1 MTTYIQSEHAQ
12 CFRIGPMDEAYIAEV
27 ELVVDGADPIFIVA
41 EEVAS
46 VGERDACV
54 AKFSRIETMKKWNE
68 TGKEQNLGTITEYGD
83 IDEAIENSEYSLYF
97 SIASRMIDEL
107 TGELDDEIEDD
118 EENVYHLS
126 N

>member
-27 ELVVDGADPIFIVA
+27 ELVVDGQDPIFIVA

-46 VGERDACV
+46 VGDRDACEG
-54 AKFSRIETMKKWNE
+54 KFSRIDTMEKWNE
-68 TGKEQNLGTITEYGD
+68 TGEEQDLGTITEFDD
-83 IDEAIENSEYSLYF
+83 IDDAIENSEYALYF

-107 TGELDDEIEDD
+107 IGEFDDDDADD
-118 EENVYHLS
+118 EEEE
-126 N
+126 

>member
-27 ELVVDGADPIFIVA
+27 ELVVDGQDPIFIVA

-46 VGERDACV
+46 VGDRDACV

-68 TGKEQNLGTITEYGD
+68 TGEEQDLGTITEFDD
-83 IDEAIENSEYSLYF
+83 IDDAIENSEYALYF
-97 SIASRMIDEL
+97 PIVSRMIDEL
-107 TGELDDEIEDD
+107 TGEFGDDEADD
-118 EENVYHLS
+118 EEEE
-126 N
+126 

>member
-27 ELVVDGADPIFIVA
+27 ELVVDGQNPIFIVA

-68 TGKEQNLGTITEYGD
+68 TGKEQNLGSITEYGD
-83 IDEAIENSEYSLYF
+83 VDEAIENSEYSLYF

-107 TGELDDEIEDD
+107 TGEFDDDVYD
-118 EENVYHLS
+118 EEDVE
-126 N
+126 